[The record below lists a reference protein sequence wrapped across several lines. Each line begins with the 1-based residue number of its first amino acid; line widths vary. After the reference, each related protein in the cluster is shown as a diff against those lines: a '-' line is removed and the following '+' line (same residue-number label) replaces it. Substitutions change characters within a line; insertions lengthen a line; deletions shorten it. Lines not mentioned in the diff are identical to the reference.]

1 MTEATA
7 EAQRRKRELRRDR
20 LRARTEL
27 HPDERECASEIIT
40 EKVIRSAFF
49 QRSRLLGC
57 YLSLPS
63 EVDTWRIIS
72 RAWRMK
78 KRIFAP
84 VTSRNRMLVFRE
96 LTPESTL
103 VRDDF
108 GLTMPAAGEEIAAR
122 KLDLVLTPLVAF
134 DENSQRIGMGG
145 GYYDRTFSFLRG
157 RRLLLRPK
165 LVGLA
170 FACQEVSAIVA
181 SPWDIRL
188 FSVIT
193 ESA

>member
-1 MTEATA
+1 MTSEVA
-7 EAQRRKRELRRDR
+7 EVQWRKRELRRDR
-20 LRARTEL
+20 LR
-27 HPDERECASEIIT
+27 ERMGLPSDRRDSASGVIA
-40 EKVIRSAFF
+40 EKVIHSALFR
-49 QRSRLLGC
+49 RSRLIGC
-57 YLSLPS
+57 YLSLAE

-84 VTSRNRMLVFRE
+84 VTAQDRMLVFRE
-96 LTPESTL
+96 LTPESDL
-103 VRDDF
+103 IVDDH
-108 GLTMPAAGEEIAAR
+108 GLTMPASGEEIAAR

-134 DENSQRIGMGG
+134 DENCQRIGMGG

-157 RRLLLRPK
+157 RRLLLKPK

-170 FACQEVSAIVA
+170 FACQEVPAVA
-181 SPWDIRL
+181 ANPWDIRL

-193 ESA
+193 EAG